1 MIAVYICPDL
11 PSAKSIF
18 MFIPGQLKKVKRSQA
33 GKKFSI
39 LIPSWNNLALLK
51 LCVESIR
58 KNSNY
63 SHQLIIHVNEGRDG
77 TLEWVDS
84 QPDLDYTASQQ
95 NIGVCYAL
103 NYARTL
109 ADTDYI
115 VYVNDDMYLCPGWD
129 TALVQEIESIGHTAF
144 FLSSTA
150 IEPVASSNCA
160 IEKNFGTDADNFREA
175 ELLQQF
181 AELPFQDWQGATWP
195 PNIVH
200 KDLWDYI
207 GGYSIEFSP
216 GMYSDPDFSM
226 KLWMAGVRLF
236 KGVSASRA
244 YHFGSKSTKR
254 VKKNKGYYQFIA
266 KWGFTSSVATNLLL
280 RRGQPFNGPLVEPA
294 IPNKIKWKNVVKRL
308 GVVWRN
314 PFEK

>member
-1 MIAVYICPDL
+1 MFND
-11 PSAKSIF
+11 SILHK
-18 MFIPGQLKKVKRSQA
+18 QKRSQT
-33 GKKFSI
+33 GKQFSI
-39 LIPSWNNLALLK
+39 LIPTWNNLGLLK

-58 KNSNY
+58 NNSTFQ
-63 SHQLIIHVNEGRDG
+63 HQVIVHINEGRDG
-77 TLEWVDS
+77 TLEWVQS
-84 QPDLDYTASQQ
+84 QPDLDFTHSAN
-95 NIGVCYAL
+95 NIGVCYGL

-129 TALVQEIESIGHTAF
+129 KFLLDEVKSIGHNAF

-150 IEPVASSNCA
+150 IEPSASSNCA
-160 IEKNFGTDADNFREA
+160 IEKDYGRDVADFQE
-175 ELLQQF
+175 EKLLQEF
-181 AELPFQDWQGATWP
+181 ASLPFHDWQGSTWP

-226 KLWMAGVRLF
+226 KLWTAGVRLF
-236 KGVSASRA
+236 KGVSSSRC

-254 VKKNKGYYQFIA
+254 VTKNKGYYQFIA
-266 KWGFTSSVATNLLL
+266 KWGFTSSLATKKLL
-280 RRGQPFNGPLVEPA
+280 RRGELFDGPLSEPVLSA
-294 IPNKIKWKNVVKRL
+294 GIKVKNMWKRL
-308 GVVWRN
+308 GVAMKGTVRV
-314 PFEK
+314 